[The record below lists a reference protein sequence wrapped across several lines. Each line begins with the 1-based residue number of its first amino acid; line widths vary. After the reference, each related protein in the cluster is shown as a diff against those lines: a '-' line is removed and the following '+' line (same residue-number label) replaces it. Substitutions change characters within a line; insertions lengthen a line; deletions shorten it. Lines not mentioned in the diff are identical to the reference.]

1 MTEAE
6 WLAANR
12 PEPMLEF
19 IRDRASERK
28 LRLFACACCRRI
40 VDWFPHQRKRSR
52 RVLEVAEQYADGL
65 TDEVMLV
72 LARDGRC
79 PCTSAARRGGVHAA
93 RAAIVEAV
101 MAVPKQRTGAS
112 VPSLEPAR
120 ESQERE
126 RAVQAAL
133 FRDLFCN
140 PFSPAHTVGS
150 SVLAWQERTV
160 VKFASDIY
168 QGRQF
173 DRLPLLADALEDAGC
188 TDAELLGHLR
198 GPGPHVRGCWALDLV
213 LSKS

>member
-6 WLAANR
+6 WLAANK

-19 IRDRASERK
+19 IRGRASERK

-40 VDWFPHQRKRSR
+40 LDRFPHQRERSR
-52 RVLEVAEQYADGL
+52 RVLEVAELYADGL

-72 LARDGRC
+72 LARGAQC
-79 PCTSAARRGGVHAA
+79 PCTSAARRGGVQAA

-101 MAVPKQRTGAS
+101 MSVPKKTTAGG
-112 VPSLEPAR
+112 VPSFEVAR
-120 ESQERE
+120 NGQERE

-133 FRDLFCN
+133 FRDLFGN
-140 PFSPAHTVGS
+140 PFGRAYKIGF
-150 SVLAWQERTV
+150 SVLAWQERIV
-160 VKFASDIY
+160 VKLASDIY

-188 TDAELLGHLR
+188 NDAELLGHLR
-198 GPGPHVRGCWALDLV
+198 GPAPHVRGCWAVDLV
-213 LSKS
+213 LGRT